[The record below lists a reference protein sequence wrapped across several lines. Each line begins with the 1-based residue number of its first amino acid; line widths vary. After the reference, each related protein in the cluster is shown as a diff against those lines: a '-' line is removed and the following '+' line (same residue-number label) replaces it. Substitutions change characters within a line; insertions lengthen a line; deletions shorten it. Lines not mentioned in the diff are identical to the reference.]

1 MTIMETIET
10 SKHLF
15 QKPKYSI
22 GLNKWEADFWN
33 VLKAGSS
40 KLTYDIS
47 GIMSVLAYN
56 YPCGDR
62 TLFQEISRKPWLSKT
77 GNGGEIRLEDIPQH
91 GLTWD
96 SPENIASHLFTLLC
110 AEAQMACE
118 GRHQIYILLSGGLDS
133 RIVAGVLS
141 HLYKQGTISQPI
153 GVTWGLE
160 DSRDVHYGRAVA
172 EQCDFKW
179 EHISIGPES
188 VMENITEGFPM
199 VAGLVPPSHLH
210 RMLWFKNVPKDAL
223 VLAGSYG
230 DSIGRAE
237 FSGRHV
243 LELNYL
249 SPFNPFGLIQEHSFQ
264 SAADGVVADLKS
276 LRSRAGD
283 VPHYVKCEYEMQC
296 HYMRGMIAQV
306 MSVINSYCSLYQM
319 FTAPEVYGYIWSLHP
334 ARRDDSIY
342 AAMLENQIPELA
354 PIPWARTNKAL
365 SGKTVGAD
373 ASLQKEFH
381 HYAQWCSGPLYDQIR
396 QIVEPSWFD
405 DLGIFD
411 RNRIQLLSEGLRG
424 GNRFPDMGFRPYDLW
439 TWLAGFRLFVEKVRS
454 EGMDVGVTRPVHKT
468 DILKSVP
475 VNSRSAFRRH
485 LSRIPFLYKT
495 ITRLRKWQYKKA
507 AIKHYPPQFMK

>member
-1 MTIMETIET
+1 MGTLETA
-10 SKHLF
+10 KHLF
-15 QKPKYSI
+15 QRPQYLIEQSNWDDVF
-22 GLNKWEADFWN
+22 LN
-33 VLKAGSS
+33 VLKPGPS

-47 GIMSVLAYN
+47 GIMSVLAYS

-62 TLFQEISRKPWLSKT
+62 TLFQEISRKPWLSRT
-77 GNGGEIRLEDIPQH
+77 GNCGEIRLEDIPQH

-354 PIPWARTNKAL
+354 RIPWARTNKAL

-373 ASLQKEFH
+373 SSLQKEFH
-381 HYAQWCSGPLYDQIR
+381 NYAQWCSGPLYDRIR
-396 QIVEPSWFD
+396 QLIEPSWYAST
-405 DLGIFD
+405 GIF
-411 RNRIQLLSEGLRG
+411 NPARIEKLSEGLRG
-424 GNRFPDMGFRPYDLW
+424 SNCFDYLGFHPYDLW
-439 TWLAGFRLFVEKVRS
+439 LWLAGFRLFVDRIEEAGNKVEVASFNNKATIHDEIPEDTRS
-454 EGMDVGVTRPVHKT
+454 K
-468 DILKSVP
+468 L
-475 VNSRSAFRRH
+475 RRY
-485 LSRIPFLYKT
+485 LSSKKILYKNVAK
-495 ITRLRKWQYKKA
+495 IRKWYLKKKA
-507 AIKHYPPQFMK
+507 IRTYPPQFES